1 MDRQRVSRKQIEAPG
16 NASLQV
22 GLTEEERKLDVIT
35 GYLETFGAIAGR
47 VVTEQVMQA
56 YVDGLA
62 DIELRRL
69 EKGLKKYLQHGE
81 RFPWPGELRQ
91 YCDEEI

>member
-1 MDRQRVSRKQIEAPG
+1 MDKQRVSRKQIEAPG
-16 NASLQV
+16 NASLQAAQP
-22 GLTEEERKLDVIT
+22 EEERKLEVIT

-47 VVTEQVMQA
+47 VLTEQVMQA

-62 DIELRRL
+62 DLELRRI

-81 RFPWPGELRQ
+81 RFPWPGELRS
-91 YCDEEI
+91 YCEEEI